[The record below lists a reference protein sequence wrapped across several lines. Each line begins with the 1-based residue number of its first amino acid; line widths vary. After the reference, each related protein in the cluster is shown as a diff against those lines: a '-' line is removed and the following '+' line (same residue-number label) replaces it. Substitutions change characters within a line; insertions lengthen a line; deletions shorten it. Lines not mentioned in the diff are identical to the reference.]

1 MDVIR
6 IRAVATAAALLLL
19 GACSSDGVAPNE
31 RAPSQSSPRRDQS
44 PKRDTSDGRAAAP
57 TEAAIRLQPVAGG
70 LDMPLYVTHAD
81 DGSGRLFI
89 VEQTGRIKI
98 LRDGRVRTRP
108 FLDISA
114 KVQAGGEQGLLGL
127 AFDPDYPRKRRF
139 FVNYTNLA
147 GDTIVARY
155 RVSDR
160 PGRADPSSERV
171 LLEIAQPFS
180 NHNGGHLAFGPDG
193 YLYVATGDGGSAG
206 DPQGNGQS
214 LDTLLG
220 KLLRIDVSGRGYE
233 VPSDNPT
240 VGRDDAR
247 PEIWAYGLRNPWR
260 FSFDRATGD
269 LWVADVGQSD
279 REEVNVERAPRRGGV
294 NYGWNEMEGSVCYEA
309 AECDVAGFELPV
321 AEYDHSQGC
330 SITGGYVYRGARVP
344 ALTGGYLY
352 GDFCSGNIWIL
363 DSSAPRKEQRLALET
378 EHQIASFGE
387 NEKGELFVVDLAG
400 TLLRVRPAS

>member
-1 MDVIR
+1 MDIIR
-6 IRAVATAAALLLL
+6 FRAVAVGAALVLVG
-19 GACSSDGVAPNE
+19 GACSGNGEPGAPGSTEDASRPE
-31 RAPSQSSPRRDQS
+31 RSSTRGEG
-44 PKRDTSDGRAAAP
+44 DGRHAAP
-57 TEAAIRLQPVAGG
+57 LETAIRLRPVATG
-70 LDMPLYVTHAD
+70 LDTPLYVTHAG

-89 VEQTGRIKI
+89 VEQGGRIKI
-98 LRDGRVRTRP
+98 LRNGRVRTRP
-108 FLDISA
+108 FLDISD

-127 AFDPDYPRKRRF
+127 AFDPDYPRTRRF
-139 FVNYTNLA
+139 FVNYTNLS

-220 KLLRIDVSGRGYE
+220 KLLRIDVAGRGYE
-233 VPSDNPT
+233 VPPDNPF
-240 VGRDDAR
+240 VDRDGAR

-269 LWVADVGQSD
+269 LWIADVGQSEL
-279 REEVNVERAPRRGGV
+279 EEVNVERAPRRGGV
-294 NYGWNEMEGSVCYEA
+294 NYGWNVMEGSACYEA
-309 AECDVAGFELPV
+309 AECDTSGLELPV
-321 AEYDHSQGC
+321 AEYNHSQGC
-330 SITGGYVYRGARVP
+330 SITGGYVYRGTRVP
-344 ALTGGYLY
+344 ALVGGYLY

-363 DSSAPRKEQRLALET
+363 DSSTPRAEQRLALET
-378 EHQIASFGE
+378 ERQIASFGE
-387 NEKGELFVVDLAG
+387 NEKGELFVVDHSG
-400 TLLRVRPAS
+400 TVLRVRGAN